1 MFMIY
6 KMKYNSDILRQLH
19 RELHDITREVV
30 RVCDEANIPYFIQGG
45 TAIGAHFFGD
55 IVPWDDDIDV
65 MMPYKDYK
73 KLKKIFKK
81 SNNVIN
87 GYSLSDFEL
96 DHETPHCL
104 ARMRFNNSFVPESG
118 TEGLNINSGIW
129 LDIFT
134 YCYCAK
140 SKKLEKFQSYLL
152 GLTMMLHE
160 KYRNRYKIKNGDN
173 SPNNIAIYRIAD
185 KLPETIRIFTIKLL
199 QNIIS
204 LLGTKKSGKY
214 FCMCD
219 YIHKFHT
226 IDCRIFD
233 DTIPHQFV
241 EREFAIPKDYD
252 WYLSQNY
259 GADYMTPRKTVIH
272 ADVDHVEIY
281 QEA

>member
-1 MFMIY
+1 MSVTLLELQQACY
-6 KMKYNSDILRQLH
+6 KILCKLDDMCKENNLQMVLQSGTT
-19 RELHDITREVV
+19 LGAV
-30 RVCDEANIPYFIQGG
+30 RHKGFI
-45 TAIGAHFFGD
+45 
-55 IVPWDDDIDV
+55 PWDDDIDV

-81 SNNVIN
+81 ANNVID

-104 ARMRFNNSFVPESG
+104 ARLRFNNSFVPESG

-140 SKKLEKFQSYLL
+140 SKKLEKIQSYLL

-160 KYRNRYKIKNGDN
+160 KYRNRYKIKSGDN

-185 KLPETIRIFTIKLL
+185 KMPECIRIGLIRLMQNTIA
-199 QNIIS
+199 

-226 IDCRIFD
+226 IDCKIFD
-233 DTIPHQFV
+233 DTIPCKFV
-241 EREFAIPKDYD
+241 EREFAIPKEYD

-259 GADYMTPRKTVIH
+259 GEDYMTPRKTLVH
-272 ADVDHVEIY
+272 ANVDHVEIY
-281 QEA
+281 QEG